1 MKLPRHPIVGGK
13 HAVSVNGTSGPGYT
27 NIFSESIPMRRTL
40 NAVLGFLVFSAAG
53 IAAAQAPAGP
63 GGPAQPPPG
72 GEVRGTVADNTSSA
86 AIPRATIAVRT
97 KASAA
102 LVGGA
107 VARDDGTFR
116 IQGLRPGTYYLR
128 ITALGYGPI
137 STAEFSVSPASLSTD
152 LGTIK
157 LEKVAVAL
165 SDVEVKAERDAV
177 TIEPDRN
184 TYRAKDIAATAN
196 NASQVLE
203 NVPSVSVDG
212 DGKVSLRGNE
222 NVVVQI
228 NGRPAPMSGT
238 QLGQYLKQLPSGV
251 IDRVEVIPTPSAR
264 QDPEGMAG
272 IINLVMKQNVDLGL
286 SGGVTVASATASGR
300 YNGSGNLG
308 YQVGPWSSFTT
319 YGYNADDRDIDGI
332 NDRTRLNLGNPLA
345 YTEQDIFG
353 NQTNAGHNLTSTLD
367 YKVNT
372 RDVLSNAL
380 TLNLRRFNDNS
391 IATYSELSSARSLT
405 DYYNRV
411 RDTRVKSWLVDY
423 NIALKRTFEP
433 RKHELSG
440 EIRYNRNHD
449 NDDTDQWR
457 LSLAPP
463 GAQATAA
470 SSPVDLEADRTDA
483 TTQLLTAQT
492 DYMKVLK
499 PRTKIETG
507 YKGTGRFL
515 DRDFNVQ
522 KDAAGNGGWV
532 DSNLSNS
539 LSFTEQV
546 HAVYAQLSQGVGK
559 FDLLGGLRAE
569 YASRDFTLESS
580 NEDFPYDYASLFPSA
595 IANYKWNEGLQG
607 KVGYSRRIR
616 RPGTGE
622 LNPFPQ
628 FFDPQNVFF
637 GNPKL
642 NPEYTDAIELGL
654 TRTGKY
660 GTLQLSPFYRH
671 TTDIIRVAINTADTF
686 EGREVTSVSFEN
698 LATANSWGTDVNGQ
712 LRLGPLG
719 NVISGFNVFKMVT
732 DGGSESALSS
742 NAVTW
747 SARVNATINATKNMT
762 LQGMYFYRAP
772 TKIERGEFAAQ
783 QMANFSVRQKIM
795 EGKATVSL
803 RVQDPFN
810 TMGMKIRT
818 GDDNIMQVT
827 QRKFGVRAAFLTFQY
842 TFGQTPK
849 IRQPQQQPQDQP
861 SNGFPS
867 GG

>member
-1 MKLPRHPIVGGK
+1 
-13 HAVSVNGTSGPGYT
+13 
-27 NIFSESIPMRRTL
+27 MRRTL
-40 NAVLGFLVFSAAG
+40 NAVLGFLVFATAG

-63 GGPAQPPPG
+63 GGPQQPPTG
-72 GEVRGTVADNTSSA
+72 GEVGGTVTDNTSSA
-86 AIPRATIAVRT
+86 PVPRATIAVRT
-97 KASAA
+97 KANAS

-128 ITALGYGPI
+128 VTALGYGPL
-137 STAEFSVSPASLSTD
+137 STAEFSVSPAAMTSD

-184 TYRAKDIAATAN
+184 TYKAKDIAATAN
-196 NASQVLE
+196 NASQILE
-203 NVPSVSVDG
+203 NVPSVSIDG

-228 NGRPAPMSGT
+228 NGRPAPMTGT

-272 IINLVMKQNVDLGL
+272 IINLVMKQNVDLGM

-308 YQVGPWSSFTT
+308 YQVGPWTSFTS

-332 NDRTRLNLGNPLA
+332 NDRTRLSLGNPLA
-345 YTEQDIFG
+345 YTEQDILG
-353 NQTNAGHNLTSTLD
+353 NQTNWGHNLTSTLD

-380 TLNLRRFNDNS
+380 TLNMRGFNDNS
-391 IATYSELSSARSLT
+391 IATYSELSSSRALT

-423 NIALKRTFEP
+423 NIALKRTYEA

-449 NDDTDQWR
+449 NDDTDLWR
-457 LSLAPP
+457 LTLAPP
-463 GAQATAA
+463 GADAVAE
-470 SSPVDLEADRTDA
+470 SNPVDRESDRTDA
-483 TTQLLTAQT
+483 TTQFVNAQV

-515 DRDFNVQ
+515 DRDFDVR
-522 KDAAGNGGWV
+522 KDALGDGTWLN
-532 DSNLSNS
+532 SSLSNA

-546 HAVYAQLSQGVGK
+546 HAVYAVLSQGVGK
-559 FDLLGGLRAE
+559 FDLQGGLRAD
-569 YASRDFTLESS
+569 YASRDFTLKKS
-580 NEDFPYDYASLFPSA
+580 NEDFPYSYASLYPSA
-595 IANYKWNEGLQG
+595 IANYKWNDGLQG
-607 KVGYSRRIR
+607 KLSYSRRIR

-642 NPEYTDAIELGL
+642 NPEYTDAFELGL

-660 GTLQLSPFYRH
+660 GTFQLSPFFRH
-671 TTDIIRVAINTADTF
+671 TTDIIRVNINTADTF
-686 EGREVTSVSFEN
+686 EGREITSVSFQN
-698 LATANSWGTDVNGQ
+698 LATSNSWGTDVNGQ
-712 LRLGPLG
+712 LRLGALG
-719 NVISGFNVFKMVT
+719 NIISGFNLFKQVT
-732 DGGSESALSS
+732 DGGSESVLSS
-742 NAVTW
+742 NAVIW
-747 SARVNATINATKNMT
+747 SARVNATINATKNTT
-762 LQGMYFYRAP
+762 LQGMYFYRGP

-783 QMANFSVRQKIM
+783 QGANLSVRQKIM

-810 TMGMKIRT
+810 TAGMKIKT

-842 TFGQTPK
+842 NFGQTPK
-849 IRQPQQQPQDQP
+849 VRQPQQQPQDQP
-861 SNGFPS
+861 STGFPS

>member
-1 MKLPRHPIVGGK
+1 
-13 HAVSVNGTSGPGYT
+13 
-27 NIFSESIPMRRTL
+27 MRRTL
-40 NAVLGFLVFSAAG
+40 NAVLGFLVFATAG

-63 GGPAQPPPG
+63 GGPQQPPPG
-72 GEVRGTVADNTSSA
+72 GEVRGTVTDNTSSA
-86 AIPRATIAVRT
+86 PIPRATIAVRA
-97 KASAA
+97 KASTA

-116 IQGLRPGTYYLR
+116 IQGLRPGVYYLR
-128 ITALGYGPI
+128 VTALGYGPL
-137 STAEFSVSPASLSTD
+137 STAEFSVTPASLNTD

-184 TYRAKDIAATAN
+184 TYKAKDIAATAN
-196 NASQVLE
+196 NASQILE
-203 NVPSVSVDG
+203 SVPSVSVDG

-228 NGRPAPMSGT
+228 NGRPAPMTGT

-272 IINLVMKQNVDLGL
+272 IINLVMKQNVDLGM

-300 YNGSGNLG
+300 YNGSANLG
-308 YQVGPWSSFTT
+308 YQVGPWTSFTS

-332 NDRTRLNLGNPLA
+332 NDRTKLSSGNPLSF
-345 YTEQDIFG
+345 TEQDIFG

-380 TLNLRRFNDNS
+380 TLNMRRFNDNS
-391 IATYSELSSARSLT
+391 IATYSELTSARSLT

-423 NIALKRTFEP
+423 NIALKRTYEP

-457 LSLAPP
+457 LTLAPP
-463 GAQATAA
+463 GSEASTASA
-470 SSPVDLEADRTDA
+470 PVDLEADRTDA
-483 TTQLLTAQT
+483 TTQFVNAQV

-515 DRDFNVQ
+515 DRDFDVK
-522 KDAAGNGGWV
+522 KDVLGNGTWLN
-532 DSNLSNS
+532 STLSNE

-559 FDLLGGLRAE
+559 FDLLGGLRAD
-569 YASRDFTLESS
+569 YASRDFTLKKS
-580 NEDFPYDYASLFPSA
+580 NEDFPYSYASLYPSA
-595 IANYKWNEGLQG
+595 IVNYKWNEGLQG
-607 KVGYSRRIR
+607 KLGYSRRIR

-642 NPEYTDAIELGL
+642 NPEYTDAFELGL

-660 GTLQLSPFYRH
+660 GTFQLSPFYRH
-671 TTDIIRVAINTADTF
+671 TTDIIRVNINTADTF
-686 EGREVTSVSFEN
+686 EGREVTSVSFQN
-698 LATANSWGTDVNGQ
+698 LATSDSWGTDVNGQ
-712 LRLGPLG
+712 LRLGALG
-719 NVISGFNVFKMVT
+719 NVISGFNVFKQVT
-732 DGGSESALSS
+732 DGGSESVLSS
-742 NAVTW
+742 NAIVW
-747 SARVNATINATKNMT
+747 MGRVNATINATKNTT

-783 QMANFSVRQKIM
+783 QGANFSVRQKIM

-810 TMGMKIRT
+810 TAGMKIRT

-827 QRKFGVRAAFLTFQY
+827 QRSFGVRAAFLTFQY
-842 TFGQTPK
+842 NFGQTPK
-849 IRQPQQQPQDQP
+849 IRQPQQQPQEP
-861 SNGFPS
+861 SSTGFPS

>member
-1 MKLPRHPIVGGK
+1 
-13 HAVSVNGTSGPGYT
+13 
-27 NIFSESIPMRRTL
+27 MRRTL
-40 NAVLGFLVFSAAG
+40 NAVLGFLFLSSAG
-53 IAAAQAPAGP
+53 ISAAQAPAGP
-63 GGPAQPPPG
+63 AGPPQAPPG
-72 GEVRGTVADNTSSA
+72 GEVRGVITDAQANNPVA
-86 AIPRATIAVRT
+86 RASIAVRT
-97 KASAA
+97 KGSAA
-102 LVGGA
+102 LAAGA
-107 VARDDGTFR
+107 VSRDDGAFR
-116 IQGLRPGTYYLR
+116 VQGLRPGTYYLR
-128 ITALGYGPI
+128 ITALGYGPV
-137 STAEFSVSPASLSTD
+137 STPEFTVSPAALNSD
-152 LGTIK
+152 IGTVK
-157 LEKVAVAL
+157 LEKVAIAL
-165 SDVEVKAERDAV
+165 SDVEVKAERDAM
-177 TIEPDRN
+177 TISPDRN
-184 TYRAKDIAATAN
+184 TYKAKEIAATAN
-196 NASQVLE
+196 NASQILE
-203 NVPSVSVDG
+203 SVPSVAVDG

-228 NGRPAPMSGT
+228 NGRPAPMTGT

-251 IDRVEVIPTPSAR
+251 IDRVEVITTPSAR

-308 YQVGPWSSFTT
+308 YQVGPWSSFTS
-319 YGYNADDRDIDGI
+319 YGYNADDRDIDGL
-332 NDRTRLNLGNPLA
+332 NNRTRLSLGNALG
-345 YTEQDIFG
+345 YTEQDILG

-367 YKVNT
+367 YKLNT
-372 RDVLSNAL
+372 RDVLTNAL
-380 TLNLRRFNDNS
+380 TLNMRKFNDNA
-391 IATYSELSSARSLT
+391 IATYSELSSTRSLT

-411 RDTRVKSWLVDY
+411 RDSNVKSWLVDY
-423 NIALKRTFEP
+423 TLALKRTLEA

-440 EIRYNRNHD
+440 EVRYNRNHD
-449 NDDTDQWR
+449 DDDTNQWR
-457 LSLAPP
+457 LTLAPP
-463 GAQATAA
+463 GSQPVAA
-470 SSPVDLEADRTDA
+470 FTPIDRELDKTDA
-483 TTQLLTAQT
+483 TNQTLNAQL

-499 PRTKIETG
+499 DRRKLETG

-515 DRDFNVQ
+515 DRDFDVT
-522 KDAAGNGGWV
+522 KDLLGTGAWV
-532 DSNLSNS
+532 NSNLSNALNFS
-539 LSFTEQV
+539 EQV

-569 YASRDFTLESS
+569 YANRDFTLEKS
-580 NEDFPYDYASLFPSA
+580 NEDFPYDYFSLYPSA

-607 KVGYSRRIR
+607 KVGYSRRVR

-628 FFDPQNVFF
+628 FFDPQNVFY

-654 TRTGKY
+654 TRTGKL
-660 GTLQLSPFYRH
+660 GTLQFSPFYRH
-671 TTDIIRVAINTADTF
+671 TKDIIRVVINTADTF
-686 EGREVTSVSFEN
+686 EGRDVTSVSFQN
-698 LATANSWGTDVNGQ
+698 LATASSWGTDMNGQ
-712 LRLGPLG
+712 LRLGALG
-719 NVISGFNVFKMVT
+719 NVITGFNIFKMVT

-747 SARVNATINATKNMT
+747 MGRINATINASKNTT

-783 QMANFSVRQKIM
+783 QGSNFSVRQKIM
-795 EGKATVSL
+795 EGKATLSF

-810 TMGMKIRT
+810 TAGMKIRT

-842 TFGQTPK
+842 TFGQTPRV
-849 IRQPQQQPQDQP
+849 RQPTQQPQDQP
-861 SNGFPS
+861 STGFPS